1 MCLGVPGRIDMIDA
15 ANGEPYARHGRVDF
29 GGVQRDVS
37 LALVPEA
44 DIGDYVI
51 VHAGIAIAR
60 LDEAQAGATLALLRD
75 LAAPGADGA

>member
-1 MCLGVPGRIDMIDA
+1 MCLGIPGRIDRIDA
-15 ANGEPYARHGRVDF
+15 VDGEPYARRGRVDF
-29 GGVQRDVS
+29 GGVRREVS
-37 LALVPEA
+37 LALVPGA

-60 LDEAQAGATLALLRD
+60 LDEAQAAATLALLRD